1 MKISKPIFWRSKNL
15 ISFLL
20 FPFSLMVIF
29 VIYLKSKFIK
39 SIKFEIPVICVGNIY
54 IGGTGKTPLSI
65 FLADELR
72 NKGKNPAIIRKY
84 YKNHYDEHMMI
95 KDKFKNLILNES
107 RTNGIFD
114 AINNNFNLAI
124 LDDGF
129 QDQKIFKKISILC
142 FNQNQKIGNGMVI
155 PSGPLRESFRALK
168 NAQFVIINGKR
179 DLDFENKIL
188 ETNKTISIFYS
199 RYIPLSTD
207 HLKNKDLFAI
217 AGIGN
222 PENFFNL
229 LLENDLK
236 ISKKFIFPDHYE
248 FKKTEFL
255 SIIKQAEQNN
265 CKIITTEK
273 DYHRIKKYNFAGIEY
288 LKLKLE
294 IDNKDQLINKIFENL
309 NENN

>member
-1 MKISKPIFWRSKNL
+1 MKISKPIFWKSKNL

-20 FPFSLMVIF
+20 FPFSLMVILI
-29 VIYLKSKFIK
+29 IYLKSKFIK
-39 SIKFEIPVICVGNIY
+39 SIKFKIPVICVGNIY

-65 FLADELR
+65 FLAEELR

-84 YKNHYDEHMMI
+84 YKSHYDEHKMI
-95 KDKFKNLILNES
+95 KHKFKNLILNKN
-107 RTNGIFD
+107 RTSGIYD

-142 FNQNQKIGNGMVI
+142 FNQSQKIGNGMVI

-168 NAQFVIINGKR
+168 KAQFVIINGKR

-188 ETNKTISIFYS
+188 DTNKKISIFYS
-199 RYIPLSTD
+199 RYIPLGVD
-207 HLKNKDLFAI
+207 HLKNKNLFAV

-248 FKKTEFL
+248 FNKTEFL
-255 SIIKQAEQNN
+255 TIIKQAEENN
-265 CKIITTEK
+265 CKVVMTEK

>member
-1 MKISKPIFWRSKNL
+1 
-15 ISFLL
+15 
-20 FPFSLMVIF
+20 MVILI
-29 VIYLKSKFIK
+29 IYLKSKFIK
-39 SIKFEIPVICVGNIY
+39 SIKFKIPVICVGNIY

-65 FLADELR
+65 FLAEELK

-84 YKNHYDEHMMI
+84 YKSHYDEHKMI
-95 KDKFKNLILNES
+95 KHKFKNLILNKN
-107 RTNGIFD
+107 RTNGIYD

-142 FNQNQKIGNGMVI
+142 FNQSQKIGNGMVI

-168 NAQFVIINGKR
+168 KAQFVIINGKR

-188 ETNKTISIFYS
+188 DTNKKISIFYS
-199 RYIPLSTD
+199 RYIPLGVD
-207 HLKNKDLFAI
+207 HLKNKNLFAV

-248 FKKTEFL
+248 FNKTEFL
-255 SIIKQAEQNN
+255 TIIKQAEENN
-265 CKIITTEK
+265 CKVVMTEK
-273 DYHRIKKYNFAGIEY
+273 DYHRIKKYNFDGIEY

-294 IDNKDQLINKIFENL
+294 IDNKDKLISKIFENL

>member
-1 MKISKPIFWRSKNL
+1 
-15 ISFLL
+15 
-20 FPFSLMVIF
+20 
-29 VIYLKSKFIK
+29 
-39 SIKFEIPVICVGNIY
+39 
-54 IGGTGKTPLSI
+54 
-65 FLADELR
+65 
-72 NKGKNPAIIRKY
+72 
-84 YKNHYDEHMMI
+84 MI
-95 KDKFKNLILNES
+95 KHKFKNLILNKN
-107 RTNGIFD
+107 RTNGIYD

-142 FNQNQKIGNGMVI
+142 FNQSQKIGNGMVI

-188 ETNKTISIFYS
+188 DTNKTISIFYS
-199 RYIPLSTD
+199 RYIPLRID
-207 HLKNKDLFAI
+207 HLKNKNLFAV

-248 FKKTEFL
+248 FNKTEFL
-255 SIIKQAEQNN
+255 TIIKQAEENN
-265 CKIITTEK
+265 CKVVMTEK
-273 DYHRIKKYNFAGIEY
+273 DYHRIKKYNFDGIEY

-294 IDNKDQLINKIFENL
+294 IDNKDKLISKIFENL

>member
-1 MKISKPIFWRSKNL
+1 MKISKPIFWKSKNL

-20 FPFSLMVIF
+20 FPFSLMVILI
-29 VIYLKSKFIK
+29 IYLKSKFIK
-39 SIKFEIPVICVGNIY
+39 SIKFKIPVICVGNIY

-65 FLADELR
+65 FLAEELR

-84 YKNHYDEHMMI
+84 YKSHYDEHKMI
-95 KDKFKNLILNES
+95 KHKFKNLILNKN
-107 RTNGIFD
+107 RTNGIYD

-142 FNQNQKIGNGMVI
+142 FNQSQKIGNGMVI

-188 ETNKTISIFYS
+188 DTNKKISIFYS
-199 RYIPLSTD
+199 RYIPLGVD
-207 HLKNKDLFAI
+207 HLKNKNLFAV

-248 FKKTEFL
+248 FNKTEFL
-255 SIIKQAEQNN
+255 TIIKQAEENN
-265 CKIITTEK
+265 CKVVMTEK
-273 DYHRIKKYNFAGIEY
+273 DYHRIKKYNFDGIEY

-294 IDNKDQLINKIFENL
+294 IDNKDKLISKIFENL

>member
-1 MKISKPIFWRSKNL
+1 MKISKPIFWKSKNL

-84 YKNHYDEHMMI
+84 YKSHYDEHKMI

-155 PSGPLRESFRALK
+155 PSGPLRESLRALK
-168 NAQFVIINGKR
+168 NAQFVVINGKR

-188 ETNKTISIFYS
+188 ETNKKISIFYS

-248 FKKTEFL
+248 FNKTEFL
-255 SIIKQAEQNN
+255 NIIKQAEENN
-265 CKIITTEK
+265 CKIIITEK
-273 DYHRIKKYNFAGIEY
+273 DYHRIKKYNFDGIEY

-294 IDNKDQLINKIFENL
+294 IDNKDKLINKIFENL

>member
-1 MKISKPIFWRSKNL
+1 MKISKPIFWKSKNL

-20 FPFSLMVIF
+20 FPFSLMVILI
-29 VIYLKSKFIK
+29 IYLKSKFIK
-39 SIKFEIPVICVGNIY
+39 SIKFKIPVICVGNIY

-65 FLADELR
+65 FLAEELR

-84 YKNHYDEHMMI
+84 YKSHYDEHKMI
-95 KDKFKNLILNES
+95 KDKFKNLILNKN
-107 RTNGIFD
+107 RTNGIYD

-142 FNQNQKIGNGMVI
+142 FNQSQKIGNGMVI

-188 ETNKTISIFYS
+188 DTNKKISIFYS
-199 RYIPLSTD
+199 RYIPFGVD
-207 HLKNKDLFAI
+207 HLKNKNLFAV

-248 FKKTEFL
+248 FNKTEFL
-255 SIIKQAEQNN
+255 TIIKQAEENN
-265 CKIITTEK
+265 CKVVMTEK
-273 DYHRIKKYNFAGIEY
+273 DYHRIKKYNFDGIEY

-294 IDNKDQLINKIFENL
+294 IDNKDKLINKIFENL